1 MHRFGLKSLK
11 AVVSKSSELSIRS
24 DVSTSYHL
32 PTSSYASSRGISLY
46 NNESNNTS
54 QFLYPTNQIL
64 CTRTAFYSQES
75 PKAGFFAKI
84 MDNIQ
89 KDFKDNKEMK
99 DNLKKFRED
108 AQKLEE
114 SEALKDARKKF
125 ESIEGEATKGT
136 NVLKEQLSGIKD
148 KVKESIDEVAKTEAL
163 KKAGEFT
170 SKIGEKTENI
180 SRVAE
185 NIGQSEYVKKATS
198 AASTIKE
205 EVGHRSLTGKVY
217 RYISNYYYYIFHT
230 FSMNILNSQ
239 F

>member
-11 AVVSKSSELSIRS
+11 AVVSKSSELSVRS

-46 NNESNNTS
+46 NESNTS
-54 QFLYPTNQIL
+54 QFLYPNNQIL

-75 PKAGFFAKI
+75 PKAGFFSKI

-99 DNLKKFRED
+99 ENLKKFRDD

-125 ESIEGEATKGT
+125 ESIEGEGAKAT
-136 NVLKEQLSGIKD
+136 NVLKEQLSGIRD
-148 KVKESIDEVAKTEAL
+148 KVKESMDEVAKTEAL

-180 SRVAE
+180 SKAAE

-205 EVGHRSLTGKVY
+205 EVGHRTLMGKVY
-217 RYISNYYYYIFHT
+217 RYVSP
-230 FSMNILNSQ
+230 
-239 F
+239 